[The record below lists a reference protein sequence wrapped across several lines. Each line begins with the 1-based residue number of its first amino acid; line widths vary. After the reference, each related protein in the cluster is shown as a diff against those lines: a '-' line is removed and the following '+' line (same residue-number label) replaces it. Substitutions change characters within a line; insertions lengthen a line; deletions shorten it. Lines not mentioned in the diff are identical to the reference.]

1 MTDEKYIKTFSGK
14 QVDASQLAE
23 LISKNL
29 EAYAD
34 YYEKSRGID
43 KGVFTQKVDDIYNG
57 LVNGS
62 YQDRLGGISIPEG
75 DNSIDHED
83 QVSKVAAYFV
93 KKALQNATAVEVP
106 TVVEEEE
113 DPDLFGNLFTKTYGI
128 PQNPTKDDF
137 SDWSVGGSF
146 NREQDHSDA
155 AQELSAFITN
165 TIVPAS
171 TTNKKEWQQLAT
183 SLVTKDGSDGGLIG
197 NFDKKLAIKLGG
209 KSFSNLL
216 DYITGNVKTPRE
228 AKIDQMI
235 ATGIQLG
242 YTPEQAK
249 ELAEKQL
256 QSAYDSAMQPFKKQE
271 EEKQKAEELK
281 TSMDEFT
288 EYAAQNWSGESDA
301 KDANGAD
308 ILDKKVDTTLSL
320 TERSWLQT
328 PDQDILNQ
336 AWRYLRGDY
345 SDEVLRTFFRKVGD
359 DTNKELPS
367 LKSYIN
373 TILFDLN
380 NEYKNKTLNNNWV
393 AYNNIYFLKGSFNQ
407 DNGSVLVFNPI
418 SKRLYRAKATG
429 DDYLINSPDYL
440 QEAYKV
446 YQTKI
451 KPTTPKSQWSQVFV
465 TKNKQGA
472 KLKQLR
478 KFSTG
483 GIQEKIDTVGRFI
496 IPYDLS
502 NDLKERLNSSTEEG
516 ELSDADKE
524 RIRKGNPDQWYDAVR
539 KWSTV
544 LDVTGAGASFVPVV
558 GPFAGP
564 VLGTLG
570 TVGHLVAD
578 WNDPTVSDEEKWTNF
593 GVNAALTSLYAI
605 PSGGALKAL
614 KEGKTA
620 IGIGKGILKTAKAG
634 GFGLASTVAI
644 SDFINDS
651 ERNKE
656 LWKKWRND
664 SLTQEEAREFYQKA
678 SMYSGTLT
686 GLRGVGLR
694 GIKYLPDSKAWRPV
708 KHVLA
713 TAGDPFGAIAAKT
726 PGIKKWIAPYYEG
739 YLHSYIDSPTSTRG
753 SITIPVTDGGGSR
766 RVEIPE
772 NVASKIR
779 TLVDSYM
786 SKRGWKQKGK
796 EIFSGKGEDFDK
808 LMSDINKIYKESQ
821 LSLSPESK
829 VQITNAVKANPTND
843 ITVKGILRGKEQDIT
858 ISKDILNS
866 IRNQLTSDANNND
879 YVHNLLLNT
888 LISENVDQKQVK
900 NLLNTTKTYV
910 YDNVDEEATK
920 NNRQLDELTST
931 PIGKFYKWG
940 RGLLRPTD
948 QSHEQIVNS
957 LRNKLGPIKSSV
969 YSDNHL
975 LKFANEN
982 IRQNGDD
989 INAVISKIES
999 MDDTKLMDDI
1009 VNWKPTKKSTNT
1021 NTGDATD
1028 ANQTSSNTTQ
1038 TNNSVNNQQSDTKL
1052 EQLRSLLEERSKKEG
1067 INYIAERLMIN
1078 QKIRKLGYDPF
1089 DPNLPNYKQGGS
1101 LDLLKQLRKP
1111 NFTTDTPKLSI
1122 GGIVKAQNGDNT
1134 NEWITKHNPHGG
1146 LSGWSAE
1153 LDKSEAGSLKD
1164 NPYHSAGDNL
1174 NKAIAYIKSYINTP
1188 GQAQGDIQS
1197 YIDTNNFTDAN
1208 SFLTAYNNDI
1218 NALHDLWKKQKYTTG
1233 TSGASTINDL
1243 YKKLYTSTTA
1253 PDQLGWEEGQKN
1265 KFGATT
1271 NARRV
1276 IVRNGELQNLSPEEF
1291 AKRAYT
1297 VKVNGED
1304 VTVAVN
1310 ADGTLTTQIPTPLLT
1325 GSQSS
1330 ETQGSEPGKNKDP
1343 KLNGSP
1349 KKTKVIDTSAEGGVE
1364 EEQPEEELNYWGED
1378 PNTMVT
1384 AFQRIYPEM
1393 LDLARY
1399 LDNKRNNERIL
1410 QLGLAKK
1417 AVYKSPIQFKRNV
1430 YGDFGSLTAAQN
1442 DGDNLMSTMHR
1453 MARLTNSPEKAA
1465 AIMLDAQ
1472 MRQNNIVN
1480 AGRKLDNAA
1489 IAQSSKESQ
1498 QVNENVYKYNKEIGD
1513 SNIAAAVAK
1522 HNYDLDLKAAK
1533 DSANTTN
1540 RNSFLMGREQR
1551 ARQEFV
1557 KNQETI
1563 KNINLLRLE
1572 NLYKRMITDTSVI
1585 KHLRDQYNASTSTEE
1600 QLKLSQQ
1607 IQEEIQKNE
1616 ARFGKFF
1623 FNAQTNILQGKS
1635 LPEVPYKLGKIKLEE
1650 PVWRQKKGG
1659 KLTNHRIK
1667 RDAEDLRELRKQIRF
1682 NITSNQKMLN
1692 NLSKATLLELKKM
1705 MDI

>member
-1 MTDEKYIKTFSGK
+1 MTDKKYIKTFSGK
-14 QVDASQLAE
+14 QVDASQLSE

-29 EAYAD
+29 EAHAD
-34 YYEKSRGID
+34 YYEKSKGID
-43 KGVFTQKVDDIYNG
+43 KGVFTQKVEDIYNG

-137 SDWSVGGSF
+137 SNWSVGGLF
-146 NREQDHSDA
+146 NRKQDHSDA

-165 TIVPAS
+165 KIVPSS
-171 TTNKKEWQQLAT
+171 TTNKKEWQQLA
-183 SLVTKDGSDGGLIG
+183 SALMTKGDSDEGLIG
-197 NFDKKLAIKLGG
+197 NSDKKLAIKLGG
-209 KSFSNLL
+209 KSLSNLL

-235 ATGIQLG
+235 AAGIQLG

-256 QSAYDSAMQPFKKQE
+256 QYAYDSAMAPFKKQE

-301 KDANGAD
+301 KETSQ
-308 ILDKKVDTTLSL
+308 VDDYDNVVDRTLS
-320 TERSWLQT
+320 EIGKDWLKI
-328 PDQDILNQ
+328 PDQAILKQ

-345 SDEVLRTFFRKVGD
+345 SDKVLRTFFREVGD
-359 DTNKELPS
+359 DTNIELPS
-367 LKSYIN
+367 IYSYIN
-373 TILFDLN
+373 TILFDLS
-380 NEYKNKTLNNNWV
+380 NEYDRTKTLNDNWV
-393 AYNNIYFLKGSFNQ
+393 KYNDIYFLKGSFNQ
-407 DNGSVLVFNPI
+407 ANGSVLVFNPI

-446 YQTKI
+446 YETKI
-451 KPTTPKSQWSQVFV
+451 KPASSKSQWGKVFV
-465 TKNKQGA
+465 NKNKQGA

-483 GIQEKIDTVGRFI
+483 GIQEKADTIGRFI
-496 IPYDLS
+496 IPYDPS
-502 NDLKERLNSSTEEG
+502 KDLKEDLGLSTEEG

-539 KWSTV
+539 KWSTI

-558 GPFAGP
+558 GHFAGP

-578 WNDPTVSDEEKWTNF
+578 WHDPTVSDEEKWKNF

-634 GFGLASTVAI
+634 GFGLASTAAI

-664 SLTQEEAREFYQKA
+664 SLTQEEAREFYQKV

-739 YLHSYIDSPTSTRG
+739 YLHSYIDSPTSTRS

-766 RVEIPE
+766 RVEISE

-786 SKRGWKQKGK
+786 SKRGWKQKAK
-796 EIFSGKGEDFDK
+796 EIANGKGEDFDN
-808 LMSDINKIYKESQ
+808 LMSEINKIYKESQ

-829 VQITNAVKANPTND
+829 VQITNSVKVNPTND

-866 IRNQLTSDANNND
+866 IRNQLTPDANGNINVNND

-888 LISENVDQKQVK
+888 LISENVDQKQVT
-900 NLLNTTKTYV
+900 NLLNTTNTYI
-910 YDNVDEEATK
+910 YDNVADEVAK

-931 PIGKFYKWG
+931 RIGKIYKWG

-948 QSHEQIVNS
+948 YSHEQIISS
-957 LRNKLGPIKSSV
+957 LRTKLGPIKSSV

-975 LKFANEN
+975 LRFANEN

-1038 TNNSVNNQQSDTKL
+1038 TDTPVNTNDVSTQSTTISQSQNQPTNKGNQSNKGNKGNK
-1052 EQLRSLLEERSKKEG
+1052 SKK
-1067 INYIAERLMIN
+1067 
-1078 QKIRKLGYDPF
+1078 KRKHM
-1089 DPNLPNYKQGGS
+1089 NGGS

-1111 NFTTDTPKLSI
+1111 NFITDTPKLSI

-1146 LSGWSAE
+1146 LSGWSAD

-1164 NPYHSAGDNL
+1164 NPYHGEGDNL

-1197 YIDTNNFTDAN
+1197 YIDANNFTDVN
-1208 SFLTAYNNDI
+1208 SFLTTYNNDI

-1233 TSGASTINDL
+1233 TYGASTINDL

-1253 PDQLGWEEGQKN
+1253 ADQLGWEEGQKN

-1310 ADGTLTTQIPTPLLT
+1310 ADGTLVIQRPTSLT
-1325 GSQSS
+1325 ENQSS
-1330 ETQGSEPGKNKDP
+1330 ETQGLELDKKGDP

-1349 KKTKVIDTSAEGGVE
+1349 KKTKIIDTSAEGGIE

-1489 IAQSSKESQ
+1489 IAQSFKESQ
-1498 QVNENVYKYNKEIGD
+1498 QVDESVYKYNKEVGD

-1557 KNQETI
+1557 KNQDTI

-1572 NLYKRMITDTSVI
+1572 NLYKRMITDTPVI

-1600 QLKLSQQ
+1600 RLKLSQQ
-1607 IQEEIQKNE
+1607 IQQEIQKNE
-1616 ARFGKFF
+1616 AKFGKFF
-1623 FNAQTNILQGKS
+1623 FNAQTNILQDKS

>member
-1 MTDEKYIKTFSGK
+1 MADEKYIKTFSGK

-34 YYEKSRGID
+34 YYEKSKGID
-43 KGVFTQKVDDIYNG
+43 KSVFTQRVDDIYIG

-113 DPDLFGNLFTKTYGI
+113 DPNLFGNLFTKTYGI
-128 PQNPTKDDF
+128 PENPTKDDF

-171 TTNKKEWQQLAT
+171 TTNKEKWQQLAT
-183 SLVTKDGSDGGLIG
+183 SLLTKDDSDGGIIG

-228 AKIDQMI
+228 AKIDQMV
-235 ATGIQLG
+235 AAGIQLG

-256 QSAYDSAMQPFKKQE
+256 QSAYDSAMAPFKKQE
-271 EEKQKAEELK
+271 EERQRAQELDK
-281 TSMDEFT
+281 SRDEFI
-288 EYAAQNWSGESDA
+288 EYAAQNWGGESDNPKA
-301 KDANGAD
+301 KDADN
-308 ILDKKVDTTLSL
+308 LDKVVNRTLSSNNP
-320 TERSWLQT
+320 SWLKN
-328 PDQDILNQ
+328 PDQTILNY
-336 AWRYLRGDY
+336 AWRYLQGDY
-345 SDEVLRTFFRKVGD
+345 SDEVLNTFFPKAKGQEQNNQER
-359 DTNKELPS
+359 PS
-367 LKSYIN
+367 IYSYVD
-373 TILFDLN
+373 TILFDLTS
-380 NEYKNKTLNNNWV
+380 EHDKQGTLNSNWV
-393 AYNNIYFLKGSFNQ
+393 KYNNIYFLKGSFNK

-440 QEAYKV
+440 QEAYRV

-451 KPTTPKSQWSQVFV
+451 KPTSSKSQWSKVFV

-478 KFSTG
+478 KFNNG
-483 GIQEKIDTVGRFI
+483 GIQEKNDTIRGFV
-496 IPYDLS
+496 IPHDPS
-502 NDLKERLNSSTEEG
+502 DDLKRQLNLPTEEG

-524 RIRKGNPDQWYDAVR
+524 RIRKGAPDQWYDAVR

-544 LDVTGAGASFVPVV
+544 LDVTGAGASFIPVV
-558 GPFAGP
+558 GHFAGP

-578 WNDPTVSDEEKWTNF
+578 WNDPTVSDEEKWKNF

-605 PSGGALKAL
+605 PSGGMLKAL

-620 IGIGKGILKTAKAG
+620 VGIGKGILKTAKAG
-634 GFGLASTVAI
+634 GFGLASTAAI
-644 SDFINDS
+644 SDFITDS

-656 LWKKWRND
+656 LWEKWKND
-664 SLTQEEAREFYQKA
+664 QLTQEEAREFYQKA
-678 SMYSGTLT
+678 SMYSGTIT
-686 GLRGVGLR
+686 GVRGVGLR
-694 GIKYLPDSKAWRPV
+694 GIKYLPDSKSWRPV

-713 TAGDPFGAIAAKT
+713 TVGDPVGAIAAKT
-726 PGIKKWIAPYYEG
+726 PGIKKWFAPYYEG
-739 YLHSYIDSPTSTRG
+739 YLHSYIDTPTSTRG
-753 SITIPVTDGGGSR
+753 SITIPVTDGVGSR

-772 NVASKIR
+772 NVASEIR

-786 SKRGWKQKGK
+786 SKHGLLQKGA
-796 EIFSGKGEDFDK
+796 EILSGKGKDFQN

-829 VQITNAVKANPTND
+829 TQITNAVKTGPTGD

-866 IRNQLTSDANNND
+866 IRNQLTPDANGDINVNND

-910 YDNVDEEATK
+910 YDNVNDEVAK
-920 NNRQLDELTST
+920 NNQQLDELTST
-931 PIGKFYKWG
+931 PFGKLYKWG
-940 RGLLRPTD
+940 RGLSRPTD
-948 QSHEQIVNS
+948 YSHEQIVNS

-989 INAVISKIES
+989 INAIVSRIEG

-1009 VNWKPTKKSTNT
+1009 VNWKPTKKPTNT
-1021 NTGDATD
+1021 NIGDATD
-1028 ANQTSSNTTQ
+1028 ANQTPSNTTQ
-1038 TNNSVNNQQSDTKL
+1038 TNTPVNTNDVSTQPTTTPQSQNQSTNKGNQSNNGN
-1052 EQLRSLLEERSKKEG
+1052 QSRKEKHM
-1067 INYIAERLMIN
+1067 N
-1078 QKIRKLGYDPF
+1078 
-1089 DPNLPNYKQGGS
+1089 GGS

-1134 NEWITKHNPHGG
+1134 DEWITKHNPHGG
-1146 LSGWSAE
+1146 LSGWSAD

-1164 NPYHSAGDNL
+1164 NPYHSEGDNL

-1197 YIDTNNFTDAN
+1197 YIDVNNFTDVN

-1233 TSGASTINDL
+1233 TYGASTINDL
-1243 YKKLYTSTTA
+1243 YKKLYTSTTNA
-1253 PDQLGWEEGQKN
+1253 SQLGWNERQKD

-1276 IVRNGELQNLSPEEF
+1276 IVRNGELQNLSSEELT
-1291 AKRAYT
+1291 KRAYT
-1297 VKVNGED
+1297 VKVNGQD
-1304 VTVAVN
+1304 VIVGVN

-1325 GSQSS
+1325 GDQSS
-1330 ETQGSEPGKNKDP
+1330 KTQGLELD
-1343 KLNGSP
+1343 
-1349 KKTKVIDTSAEGGVE
+1349 KTKGSDKTGKDKLIDTTGEGKQE
-1364 EEQPEEELNYWGED
+1364 EEQEQELNYWGDD
-1378 PNTMVT
+1378 PDPYVT
-1384 AFQRIYPEM
+1384 TFQKIYPEM
-1393 LDLARY
+1393 LDLVRY
-1399 LDNKRNNERIL
+1399 WDNIRNNERIL
-1410 QLGLAKK
+1410 KLGLSKK
-1417 AVYKSPIQFKRNV
+1417 AVYKSPIQFKRNI
-1430 YGDFGSLTAAQN
+1430 YGDFGSLTAAQK
-1442 DGDNLMSTMHR
+1442 DSDNFMSTMHR
-1453 MARLTNSPEKAA
+1453 MASLTNSPENAA

-1498 QVNENVYKYNKEIGD
+1498 QVDESVYKYNKEVGD
-1513 SNIAAAVAK
+1513 SNLAAAIAK
-1522 HNYDLDLKAAK
+1522 HNYDLDIKAAK

-1540 RNSFLMGREQR
+1540 SNSFLMGREQR
-1551 ARQEFV
+1551 ARQEFI
-1557 KNQETI
+1557 KTQDSI

-1572 NLYKRMITDTSVI
+1572 NFYKRMVTDTPVI
-1585 KHLRDQYNASTSTEE
+1585 KHLRDQYNASTSTQER
-1600 QLKLSQQ
+1600 LDISYKIQQ
-1607 IQEEIQKNE
+1607 ETQKNE
-1616 ARFGKFF
+1616 AKFGKFF
-1623 FNAQTNILQGKS
+1623 FNAQANVLQNKP
-1635 LPEVPYKLGKIKLEE
+1635 LPEIPYNIGYTE
-1650 PVWRQKKGG
+1650 PTEPAFRKKKGG
-1659 KLTNHRIK
+1659 KLTNHKIK
-1667 RDAEDLRELRKQIRF
+1667 RDAEDLKELRKQIRF

-1692 NLSKATLLELKKM
+1692 NLSKSTLLELKKI

>member
-29 EAYAD
+29 EEYAD

-75 DNSIDHED
+75 DNSIDNED

-113 DPDLFGNLFTKTYGI
+113 DPNLFGNLFIKTYGI
-128 PQNPTKDDF
+128 PENPTKDDF

-171 TTNKKEWQQLAT
+171 TTNKEKWQQLAT
-183 SLVTKDGSDGGLIG
+183 SLITKDGSEGLIG
-197 NFDKKLAIKLGG
+197 NSDKKLAIKLGG
-209 KSFSNLL
+209 KSLSNLL
-216 DYITGNVKTPRE
+216 DYITGNVKTPRQ

-235 ATGIQLG
+235 ASGIQLG
-242 YTPEQAK
+242 YTPEQAR

-256 QSAYDSAMQPFKKQE
+256 QYAYDSAMAPFKKQE
-271 EEKQKAEELK
+271 EERQRAQELDR
-281 TSMDEFT
+281 SRNEFIK
-288 EYAAQNWSGESDA
+288 YAAQNWSDESDNPKA
-301 KDANGAD
+301 KDADN
-308 ILDKKVDTTLSL
+308 LDKVVNRTLSSNKP
-320 TERSWLQT
+320 SWLKN
-328 PDQDILNQ
+328 PDQTILNY
-336 AWRYLRGDY
+336 AWRYLQGDY
-345 SDEVLRTFFRKVGD
+345 SDEVLNTFFPKAKGQEQ
-359 DTNKELPS
+359 NNQEHPS
-367 LKSYIN
+367 IYSYID
-373 TILFDLN
+373 TILFDLTS
-380 NEYKNKTLNNNWV
+380 EHDKQGTLNSNWV
-393 AYNNIYFLKGSFNQ
+393 KFNDIYFLKGSFNK

-418 SKRLYRAKATG
+418 SKRLYRAKASG
-429 DDYLINSPDYL
+429 NDSLIDSPEYL
-440 QEAYKV
+440 QEAYRV

-451 KPTTPKSQWSQVFV
+451 KPTTSKSQWGKVFV
-465 TKNKQGA
+465 NKNKQGA

-478 KFSTG
+478 KFSNG
-483 GIQEKIDTVGRFI
+483 GVQEKNDTVRGFI
-496 IPYDLS
+496 IPHDPS
-502 NDLKERLNSSTEEG
+502 DDLKRQLNLPTKEG

-544 LDVTGAGASFVPVV
+544 LDVTGAGASFIPVV
-558 GPFAGP
+558 GHFAGP

-578 WNDPTVSDEEKWTNF
+578 WHDPTVSDEEKWKNF

-605 PSGGALKAL
+605 PSGGMLKAL

-634 GFGLASTVAI
+634 GFGLASTTAI

-656 LWKKWRND
+656 LWEKWKND

-678 SMYSGTLT
+678 SMYSGTIT
-686 GLRGVGLR
+686 GVRGVGLR
-694 GIKYLPDSKAWRPV
+694 GIKYLPDSKGWRPF

-713 TAGDPFGAIAAKT
+713 TAGDPIGAIFSKT
-726 PGIKKWIAPYYEG
+726 PKIKKWFAPYYEG

-772 NVASKIR
+772 DVASKIR
-779 TLVDSYM
+779 NLVDTYM
-786 SKRGWKQKGK
+786 SKRGLLQKGK
-796 EIFSGKGEDFDK
+796 EIFNGKGTDFDN

-829 VQITNAVKANPTND
+829 TQITNAVKTGTTGD
-843 ITVKGILRGKEQDIT
+843 ITVKGVLRGKEQDIT

-866 IRNQLTSDANNND
+866 IRNQFTSDADVNKD
-879 YVHNLLLNT
+879 YVHNILLNI

-900 NLLNTTKTYV
+900 NLLNTTKIYG
-910 YDNVDEEATK
+910 YDNVDDEAAK
-920 NNRQLDELTST
+920 NNKQLDELTST
-931 PIGKFYKWG
+931 LVGKLYKWG
-940 RGLLRPTD
+940 RGLSRPTD
-948 QSHEQIVNS
+948 YSHEQIINS

-975 LKFANEN
+975 LKFANQN

-989 INAVISKIES
+989 INAVLSRIES
-999 MDDTKLMDDI
+999 MDDTKLMDDL
-1009 VNWKPTKKSTNT
+1009 VNWKPAKKPTNT
-1021 NTGDATD
+1021 NTRKNTNS
-1028 ANQTSSNTTQ
+1028 NQTPSNTTY
-1038 TNNSVNNQQSDTKL
+1038 TDAPVTSD
-1052 EQLRSLLEERSKKEG
+1052 EISIQ
-1067 INYIAERLMIN
+1067 Y
-1078 QKIRKLGYDPF
+1078 RK
-1089 DPNLPNYKQGGS
+1089 GGS
-1101 LDLLKQLRKP
+1101 LDLLKQLRRS

-1134 NEWITKHNPHGG
+1134 DEWITKHNPYGG
-1146 LSGWSAE
+1146 LSGWSAD
-1153 LDKSEAGSLKD
+1153 LDKSEAGSLKE
-1164 NPYHSAGDNL
+1164 NPYHSEGDNL
-1174 NKAIAYIKSYINTP
+1174 NKAIAYIKSYISTP
-1188 GQAQGDIQS
+1188 GQAQRDIQS
-1197 YIDTNNFTDAN
+1197 YIDTNNFIDTN

-1218 NALHDLWKKQKYTTG
+1218 NALHSLWKKQKYTTG
-1233 TSGASTINDL
+1233 TYGASTINDL
-1243 YKKLYTSTTA
+1243 YKKLYNSTTNA
-1253 PDQLGWEEGQKN
+1253 DQLGWNERQKD

-1291 AKRAYT
+1291 AKRTYT
-1297 VKVNGED
+1297 VKVNGQD
-1304 VTVAVN
+1304 VTVGVN
-1310 ADGTLTTQIPTPLLT
+1310 ADGTLTTQIPIPLLT
-1325 GSQSS
+1325 GNQSS
-1330 ETQGSEPGKNKDP
+1330 ETQGLESDKTKDP
-1343 KLNGSP
+1343 N
-1349 KKTKVIDTSAEGGVE
+1349 KTKKDKLIKTTGEG
-1364 EEQPEEELNYWGED
+1364 EQDKEQEQEFNYWGDD
-1378 PNTMVT
+1378 PNTYVT
-1384 AFQRIYPEM
+1384 TFQKIYPEM

-1399 LDNKRNNERIL
+1399 FDNTRNNERIL
-1410 QLGLAKK
+1410 KLGLAKK
-1417 AVYKSPIQFKRNV
+1417 AAYKSPIQFKRNV
-1430 YGDFGSLTAAQN
+1430 YGDFGSLTAAQK
-1442 DGDNLMSTMHR
+1442 DGDDLMSTMHR
-1453 MARLTNSPEKAA
+1453 MASLTNSPEKAA
-1465 AIMLDAQ
+1465 TIMLEAQ

-1498 QVNENVYKYNKEIGD
+1498 QVDESVYKYNKEVGD
-1513 SNIAAAVAK
+1513 SNLASAVAK
-1522 HNYDLDLKAAK
+1522 DNYDLDLIAAK

-1540 RNSFLMGREQR
+1540 RNSISMGREQR
-1551 ARQEFV
+1551 ARQEFTQV
-1557 KNQETI
+1557 QDSI

-1572 NLYKRMITDTSVI
+1572 NFYKRMVTDTPVI
-1585 KHLRDQYNASTSTEE
+1585 KQLRDQYNASTSAEE
-1600 QLKLSQQ
+1600 RLDISYKIQQ
-1607 IQEEIQKNE
+1607 ETQKNE
-1616 ARFGKFF
+1616 AKFGKFF
-1623 FNAQTNILQGKS
+1623 FNAQANVLQNKPLPKIPYNIGYTES
-1635 LPEVPYKLGKIKLEE
+1635 EE
-1650 PVWRQKKGG
+1650 PRFRKKKGG
-1659 KLTNHRIK
+1659 KLTNHKIK
-1667 RDAEDLRELRKQIRF
+1667 RDAEDLKELRKQIRF

-1692 NLSKATLLELKKM
+1692 NLSKSTLFELKKM

>member
-113 DPDLFGNLFTKTYGI
+113 DPNLFGNLFTKAYDI
-128 PQNPTKDDF
+128 PENPTKDDF
-137 SDWSVGGSF
+137 SNWSVGGLF
-146 NREQDHSDA
+146 NKEQDHSDA

-171 TTNKKEWQQLAT
+171 TTNKEKWKQLAT
-183 SLVTKDGSDGGLIG
+183 ALVTKDGSDAGFIG
-197 NFDKKLAIKLGG
+197 DSDKKLAIRLGG
-209 KSFSNLL
+209 KSLSNLL
-216 DYITGNVKTPRE
+216 DYIIGNVKTPRQ

-235 ATGIQLG
+235 AAGIQLG

-256 QSAYDSAMQPFKKQE
+256 QYAYDSAMQPFKKQE
-271 EEKQKAEELK
+271 EEKQKAQELDR
-281 TSMDEFT
+281 SRNEFT
-288 EYAAQNWSGESDA
+288 EYAAKNWSDTPA
-301 KDANGAD
+301 TDKAIKAND
-308 ILDKKVDTTLSL
+308 YDKVVDRTLSQIGKN
-320 TERSWLQT
+320 WLKT
-328 PDQDILNQ
+328 PDQAILNQ

-345 SDEVLRTFFRKVGD
+345 SAEVLRTFLREVGD
-359 DTNKELPS
+359 DQNKELPS
-367 LKSYIN
+367 IYSYIN
-373 TILFDLN
+373 TILFDLS
-380 NEYKNKTLNNNWV
+380 NEYDRTKTLNDNWV
-393 AYNNIYFLKGSFNQ
+393 KYNDIYFLKGSFNQ

-429 DDYLINSPDYL
+429 DDSLINSPDYL

-483 GIQEKIDTVGRFI
+483 GIQEKADTVGRFI
-496 IPYDLS
+496 IPHDPSKTLR
-502 NDLKERLNSSTEEG
+502 EQLNLSTEEG

-539 KWSTV
+539 KWSTI
-544 LDVTGAGASFVPVV
+544 LDVAGAGASFVPVV
-558 GPFAGP
+558 GHFAGP

-578 WNDPTVSDEEKWTNF
+578 WNDPTVSDEEKWKNF

-620 IGIGKGILKTAKAG
+620 VGIGKGILKTAKAG
-634 GFGLASTVAI
+634 GFGLASTAAI

-678 SMYSGTLT
+678 SMYSGTIT
-686 GLRGVGLR
+686 GVRGVGLR
-694 GIKYLPDSKAWRPV
+694 GIKYLPNSKSWRPV

-713 TAGDPFGAIAAKT
+713 TAGDPLGALFAKIPV
-726 PGIKKWIAPYYEG
+726 PGNKVAPYYEG
-739 YLHSYIDSPTSTRG
+739 YLHSYIDSPTNTSK
-753 SITIPVTDGGGSR
+753 SYSIPVTDGGGSR

-786 SKRGWKQKGK
+786 SKRGLRQKGK
-796 EIFSGKGEDFDK
+796 EILNGKGEDFDN

-829 VQITNAVKANPTND
+829 VQITNAVKVNPTND

-866 IRNQLTSDANNND
+866 IRNQLTPDANGNINVNND

-910 YDNVDEEATK
+910 YDNVDEEAAK
-920 NNRQLDELTST
+920 NNRQLDELTSRHLGIIPT
-931 PIGKFYKWG
+931 GKFYKWG

-948 QSHEQIVNS
+948 YSHEQIINS

-969 YSDNHL
+969 YSDSYL

-1009 VNWKPTKKSTNT
+1009 VKWKAAKKSTNT

-1028 ANQTSSNTTQ
+1028 ANQTPSNTTQ
-1038 TNNSVNNQQSDTKL
+1038 T
-1052 EQLRSLLEERSKKEG
+1052 
-1067 INYIAERLMIN
+1067 
-1078 QKIRKLGYDPF
+1078 
-1089 DPNLPNYKQGGS
+1089 
-1101 LDLLKQLRKP
+1101 
-1111 NFTTDTPKLSI
+1111 DTPKFSI

-1134 NEWITKHNPHGG
+1134 NEWIIKHNPHGG
-1146 LSGWSAE
+1146 LSGWSAD

-1164 NPYHSAGDNL
+1164 NPYHSEGDNL

-1233 TSGASTINDL
+1233 TFGASAINDL

-1253 PDQLGWEEGQKN
+1253 SDQLGWEEGQKN

-1310 ADGTLTTQIPTPLLT
+1310 ADGTLVIQRPTPLT
-1325 GSQSS
+1325 ENQSS
-1330 ETQGSEPGKNKDP
+1330 ETQGLEPDKKGDP

-1349 KKTKVIDTSAEGGVE
+1349 KKTKIINTSDEGGIE
-1364 EEQPEEELNYWGED
+1364 KEQPEDELNYWGED

-1399 LDNKRNNERIL
+1399 LDNKRNNEKIL

-1430 YGDFGSLTAAQN
+1430 YGDFGSLTAAQK

-1453 MARLTNSPEKAA
+1453 MASLTNSPEKAA

-1498 QVNENVYKYNKEIGD
+1498 QVDESVYKYNKEIGD

-1533 DSANTTN
+1533 NSANTTN

-1557 KNQETI
+1557 KNQDTI

-1600 QLKLSQQ
+1600 RLKLSQQ
-1607 IQEEIQKNE
+1607 IQQEIQKNE

>member
-1 MTDEKYIKTFSGK
+1 MTDKKYIKTFSGK
-14 QVDASQLAE
+14 QVDASQLSE

-29 EAYAD
+29 ETYAD
-34 YYEKSRGID
+34 YYEKSKGID
-43 KGVFTQKVDDIYNG
+43 KGVFTQKVEDIYNG

-62 YQDRLGGISIPEG
+62 YQDRLGGISIPED

-106 TVVEEEE
+106 AVIEEEE

-137 SDWSVGGSF
+137 SNWSVGGLF
-146 NREQDHSDA
+146 NRTQDHSDA

-171 TTNKKEWQQLAT
+171 TTNKQEWQQLA
-183 SLVTKDGSDGGLIG
+183 SALMTKNGSDTGLIG
-197 NFDKKLAIKLGG
+197 DSDKKLAIKLGG
-209 KSFSNLL
+209 KSLSNLL

-228 AKIDQMI
+228 VKIDQMI
-235 ATGIQLG
+235 AAGIQLG

-256 QSAYDSAMQPFKKQE
+256 QYTYDSAMQPFKKQE
-271 EEKQKAEELK
+271 EERQKAQELER
-281 TSMDEFT
+281 SREEFT
-288 EYAAQNWSGESDA
+288 EYAAMHWSGGSDD
-301 KDANGAD
+301 KDALKAND
-308 ILDKKVDTTLSL
+308 YDKVVDRTLS
-320 TERSWLQT
+320 EIDKNWLKT
-328 PDQDILNQ
+328 PDQAILKQ

-345 SDEVLRTFFRKVGD
+345 SDEVLRTFLNEVGAD
-359 DTNKELPS
+359 QNKELPS
-367 LKSYIN
+367 IYSYIN
-373 TILFDLN
+373 TILFDLS
-380 NEYKNKTLNNNWV
+380 NEYDRTKTLNDNWV
-393 AYNNIYFLKGSFNQ
+393 KYNNIYFLKGSFNQ

-451 KPTTPKSQWSQVFV
+451 KPTTPKSQWSKVFV

-483 GIQEKIDTVGRFI
+483 GVYEKADTVGRFI
-496 IPYDLS
+496 IPHDPSKILR
-502 NDLKERLNSSTEEG
+502 EQLNSSTEEG
-516 ELSDADKE
+516 ELSDSDKE

-558 GPFAGP
+558 GHFAGP

-578 WNDPTVSDEEKWTNF
+578 WNDPTVSDEEKWKNF

-634 GFGLASTVAI
+634 GFGLASTTAI

-664 SLTQEEAREFYQKA
+664 SLSQEEAREFYQKA

-686 GLRGVGLR
+686 GLRGVSLR

-708 KHVLA
+708 KHILA
-713 TAGDPFGAIAAKT
+713 TTGDPFGAIAAKT

-739 YLHSYIDSPTSTRG
+739 YLHSYIDSPTSTRS

-796 EIFSGKGEDFDK
+796 EIFSGKGEDFDN

-866 IRNQLTSDANNND
+866 IRNQLTPDANGNINVNND

-900 NLLNTTKTYV
+900 NLLNTTNTYI
-910 YDNVDEEATK
+910 YDNVADEVAK

-931 PIGKFYKWG
+931 RIGKIYKWG

-989 INAVISKIES
+989 INTVISKIES

-1021 NTGDATD
+1021 NKG
-1028 ANQTSSNTTQ
+1028 NQSNKG
-1038 TNNSVNNQQSDTKL
+1038 N
-1052 EQLRSLLEERSKKEG
+1052 KK
-1067 INYIAERLMIN
+1067 
-1078 QKIRKLGYDPF
+1078 RKHM
-1089 DPNLPNYKQGGS
+1089 NGGS

-1111 NFTTDTPKLSI
+1111 NFITDTPKLSI

-1164 NPYHSAGDNL
+1164 NPYHSEGDNL

-1233 TSGASTINDL
+1233 TFGASAINDL

-1291 AKRAYT
+1291 AKRTYT

-1349 KKTKVIDTSAEGGVE
+1349 KKTKVIDTSAEGGVKK
-1364 EEQPEEELNYWGED
+1364 EQPEEELNYWGED

-1384 AFQRIYPEM
+1384 TFQRIYPEM

-1498 QVNENVYKYNKEIGD
+1498 QVNESVYKYNKEIGD

-1533 DSANTTN
+1533 NSANTTN

-1607 IQEEIQKNE
+1607 IQQEIQKNE

-1635 LPEVPYKLGKIKLEE
+1635 LPEIPYKLGKIKLEE